1 MGMGAGVG
9 AGMGAMAGPPGAYPG
24 MGQAPGQ
31 PMAPMG
37 GGYPNAMQPTSGAD
51 EKDESGSLMDDLNIG
66 SLIGAVTAGT
76 GFAKPRMLGAALGG
90 LGVLFLIANI
100 VLIFVL
106 NIYFPYLLVLVPIFG
121 LSGLFL
127 LATGEPARRKH
138 GAAAPTWTRIGLGA
152 CLALGLLIGI
162 GLVFLVKFG
171 GGD

>member
-1 MGMGAGVG
+1 MAPG
-9 AGMGAMAGPPGAYPG
+9 AGMGMGMAAGAAMGAP
-24 MGQAPGQ
+24 
-31 PMAPMG
+31 G
-37 GGYPNAMQPTSGAD
+37 GGYPGMAQAPNNPMAGGYPGAIPSGAS
-51 EKDESGSLMDDLNIG
+51 EKDDSGSLMDDLNLG
-66 SLIGAVTAGT
+66 ALIGAVTAGT

-121 LSGLFL
+121 LSGLFM

-138 GAAAPTWTRIGLGA
+138 GAAAPGWTRIGLGA
-152 CLALGLLIGI
+152 CLFLGLLIGV

-171 GGD
+171 GE